1 MKNTASNGPPE
12 RPVAVP
18 DQMRLHQLLQQLETR
33 RQRSGGREDLSP
45 EAIRKHQRQLILGL
59 ALAGIIIAAQATTV
73 VWLYQRA
80 ELLLGRPLSPA
91 LLLTAAAGDIDV
103 TFRPSASAG
112 DVAVLLRELDLQV
125 VDGPDM
131 GSRYVLRPEQNKDSK
146 RDLNALR
153 DRRDLVYSADAAY

>member
-1 MKNTASNGPPE
+1 
-12 RPVAVP
+12 
-18 DQMRLHQLLQQLETR
+18 
-33 RQRSGGREDLSP
+33 
-45 EAIRKHQRQLILGL
+45 
-59 ALAGIIIAAQATTV
+59 V

-91 LLLTAAAGDIDV
+91 LLLTASAGDLNV
-103 TFRPSASAG
+103 TFRPSATAG

-125 VDGPDM
+125 VDGPDT